1 MSHRE
6 EPFFE
11 DAWTDL
17 TLDSVPDPFADH
29 VTLAE
34 LLDSP
39 INEPGGKPGCTNNF
53 GEKPVTES
61 KAGESKAVQK
71 KAEEN
76 AVAQQ
81 GPFGWGKWLGKT
93 TLRPAR
99 VEPDL
104 LDLLDM
110 DTVDKPVLT
119 IDAEEKNA
127 EQQKAQ
133 ENKGTEQI
141 EHGMGETALCTSQ
154 LASSG
159 SADKVDEA
167 IDKKPKLS

>member
-1 MSHRE
+1 MTR
-6 EPFFE
+6 
-11 DAWTDL
+11 
-17 TLDSVPDPFADH
+17 DSVPDPFADQ

-81 GPFGWGKWLGKT
+81 GPFGWGTWLGKT
-93 TLRPAR
+93 TLQRAR

-104 LDLLDM
+104 LDLLGM
-110 DTVDKPVLT
+110 DAVDKPVLT

-127 EQQKAQ
+127 EQQNAQ
-133 ENKGTEQI
+133 ENKGAAQI
-141 EHGMGETALCTSQ
+141 EHGMGGKALCASQ

-159 SADKVDEA
+159 SADKVDEP
-167 IDKKPKLS
+167 IDKKPKHS